1 MIKNLE
7 ESNLYKRR
15 RTGYNLKKCSL
26 VAGKGGDG
34 MQILTGKPI
43 MQQIV
48 AGRLCFYRRPVPS
61 PQLYNRDNWRGETT
75 RFHQAQQVAI
85 QELRAFYARALEDVG
100 ETVASIFKIH
110 SMLLEDRNY
119 VETVRALIQDKGVTA
134 EYAVQM
140 AETSFSTAFSSMD
153 SSYMRARAV
162 DIHDISQRVLR
173 ALMGDRQELTM
184 AEPAILVADSFLPS
198 EVMDLDQRRLLGL
211 ISQNGSL
218 DSHTSML
225 VRAYRI
231 PAIVYV
237 DLPAKWEG
245 HLALMDCFTG
255 TIYLD
260 PEPAQQ
266 DQLRERYQANGCPVQ
281 YAAP

>member
-1 MIKNLE
+1 
-7 ESNLYKRR
+7 
-15 RTGYNLKKCSL
+15 
-26 VAGKGGDG
+26 
-34 MQILTGKPI
+34 

-48 AGRLCFYRRPVPS
+48 AGQLCFYRRPSPT
-61 PQLYNRDNWRGETT
+61 PQLYNRDNWRSETS
-75 RFHQAQQVAI
+75 RFHQAQQTAI
-85 QELRAFYARALEDVG
+85 HELNEFYIRARDEVG
-100 ETVASIFKIH
+100 EAVASIFKIH

-119 VETVRALIQDKGVTA
+119 VETVRALIQNKGVTA

-140 AETSFSTAFSSMD
+140 AEANFASAFSSMA
-153 SSYMRARAV
+153 SPYMQARAV
-162 DIHDISQRVLR
+162 DIHDISQRVIR
-173 ALMGDRQELTM
+173 VLMGDRQELTM
-184 AEPAILVADSFLPS
+184 AEPAILVADRFLPS
-198 EVMDLDQRRLLGL
+198 EVMDFDQCRLLGL

-231 PAIVYV
+231 PAIVDV

-266 DQLRERYQANGCPVQ
+266 NQLRERYQANGCPVQ

>member
-1 MIKNLE
+1 
-7 ESNLYKRR
+7 
-15 RTGYNLKKCSL
+15 
-26 VAGKGGDG
+26 
-34 MQILTGKPI
+34 MQVVTGKPI

-48 AGRLCFYRRPVPS
+48 AGRLCFYRRPSPS
-61 PQLYNRDNWRGETT
+61 PQLYNDDNWRGETS
-75 RFHQAQQVAI
+75 RFHRAQQIAI
-85 QELRAFYARALEDVG
+85 RELNDFYIRAREEVG

-119 VETVRALIQDKGVTA
+119 VETVRSFIQNKGVTA

-140 AETSFSTAFSSMD
+140 AEGSFSSAFSAM
-153 SSYMRARAV
+153 
-162 DIHDISQRVLR
+162 
-173 ALMGDRQELTM
+173 
-184 AEPAILVADSFLPS
+184 
-198 EVMDLDQRRLLGL
+198 
-211 ISQNGSL
+211 

-225 VRAYRI
+225 VQAYRI
-231 PAIVYV
+231 PAIVDV
-237 DLPAKWEG
+237 RLPAKWEG

-266 DQLRERYQANGCPVQ
+266 NKLRERYQANGCPVQ

>member
-1 MIKNLE
+1 
-7 ESNLYKRR
+7 
-15 RTGYNLKKCSL
+15 
-26 VAGKGGDG
+26 
-34 MQILTGKPI
+34 MQIVTGKPI
-43 MQQIV
+43 MRQIV
-48 AGRLCFYRRPVPS
+48 AGRLCFYRRPSPT

-75 RFHQAQQVAI
+75 RFHQAQQTAI
-85 QELRAFYARALEDVG
+85 QELYEFYVRAREDVG

-140 AETSFSTAFSSMD
+140 AEASFSHAFSSMD
-153 SSYMRARAV
+153 NSYMRARAV

-173 ALMGDRQELTM
+173 ALMGDRQELPM

-198 EVMDLDQRRLLGL
+198 EVMDMDQRRLLGL
-211 ISQNGSL
+211 VSRNGSL

-225 VRAYRI
+225 VQAYRI
-231 PAIVYV
+231 PAIVDV

-266 DQLRERYQANGCPVQ
+266 DKLRKLYQANGCPVQ

>member
-1 MIKNLE
+1 MREPIQNRYDFVILFDVE
-7 ESNLYKRR
+7 NGNPNGDPDAGNMPRVDPETGLGLVTDVCLKR
-15 RTGYNLKKCSL
+15 
-26 VAGKGGDG
+26 
-34 MQILTGKPI
+34 
-43 MQQIV
+43 
-48 AGRLCFYRRPVPS
+48 
-61 PQLYNRDNWRGETT
+61 
-75 RFHQAQQVAI
+75 
-85 QELRAFYARALEDVG
+85 
-100 ETVASIFKIH
+100 KI
-110 SMLLEDRNY
+110 RNY

-184 AEPAILVADSFLPS
+184 AEPAILVADNFLPS

-225 VRAYRI
+225 VQAYRI
-231 PAIVYV
+231 PAIVDV
-237 DLPAKWEG
+237 VLPAKWEG